1 MVARFPALIAAHG
14 TRDASLLSMQ
24 GIRTGKH
31 AAWSDT
37 GALGVQ
43 IGTIIAFVVMVVVN
57 ALANSL
63 PLGGR
68 TTQTLAALHP
78 DPFSPADYA
87 FSIWSVI
94 YGGLLAYI
102 IFQALPEQR
111 HNRRLVALAPWF
123 WASCAANVAWLFF
136 WHYEQILASLV
147 TLAVLVACVA
157 GGYRALHRDAA
168 TPGTAERWCVHFPLS
183 LYLGWV
189 VVAVLANFA
198 VWGTDARLDAAI
210 DAPRV
215 WAILSIV
222 AATIAAG
229 VMGWWRRDF
238 LFDAAVLW
246 ALVGIVVRYGVPHPV
261 STVALGGAVI
271 VAAVMVR
278 ALYLQRRPRALS

>member
-1 MVARFPALIAAHG
+1 
-14 TRDASLLSMQ
+14 MQ

-68 TTQTLAALHP
+68 TTQALAALHP
-78 DPFSPADYA
+78 DPFSPAGYA

-94 YGGLLAYI
+94 YGGLLAYTI
-102 IFQALPEQR
+102 YQALPEQR

-136 WHYEQILASLV
+136 WHYEQILASLI
-147 TLAVLVACVA
+147 TLAVLVGSLA
-157 GGYRALHRDAA
+157 GAYRVLHRDRS
-168 TPGTAERWCVHFPLS
+168 TPSTAERWCVHFPFS
-183 LYLGWV
+183 LYLGWT

-198 VWGTDARLDAAI
+198 VWGSDARLELALN
-210 DAPRV
+210 APRV

-229 VMGWWRRDF
+229 VMGWWRRDV
-238 LFDAAVLW
+238 LFAAAVLW
-246 ALVGIVVRYGVPHPV
+246 ALAGIGVRYGFPHPV
-261 STVALGGAVI
+261 SIVALGGAVI
-271 VAAVMVR
+271 VAAVSAR
-278 ALYLQRRPRALS
+278 ALYMLRRPAP